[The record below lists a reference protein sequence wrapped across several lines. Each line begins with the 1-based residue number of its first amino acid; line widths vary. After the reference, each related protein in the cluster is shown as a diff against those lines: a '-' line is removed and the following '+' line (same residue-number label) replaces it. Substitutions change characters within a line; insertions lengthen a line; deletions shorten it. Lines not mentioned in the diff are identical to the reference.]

1 MQSKELD
8 SITIHKR
15 NERIERPLVSVILL
29 DWSCRERFHSLDWLK
44 NQSIPR
50 EQYELIWVELFER
63 VVPKALLESDVLL
76 TCGQKGTYHKHK
88 GYNAGLLQSRGQ
100 IVTVCDSDAVFPP
113 DFIESII
120 RCFGL
125 SGGEPENLVLMHHE
139 WRTDSEYPEHL
150 ASIDGVSAFTW
161 KELWPNVG
169 ACVSVRHADAIRFG
183 GFDEHDSYRG
193 FICGPYDIAWRLV
206 NAGLPQ
212 TWHDAS
218 TALWHFAHPAPYF
231 HPRRFSLENL
241 RRWFEVTHPHCEYH
255 ALTAVEAFS
264 TGRMLPL
271 QENPEV
277 HNRRLELRRIGTAY
291 EEKYA
296 TMTGPEGFSKAHRLG
311 LRLAL
316 MRESLMRWSGVLVWL
331 VEKVIGTPNFE
342 ALLKTK
348 QRFRAFLVKKLE
360 KWLGPAR
367 FEMLKK
373 RLG

>member
-1 MQSKELD
+1 
-8 SITIHKR
+8 
-15 NERIERPLVSVILL
+15 
-29 DWSCRERFHSLDWLK
+29 
-44 NQSIPR
+44 
-50 EQYELIWVELFER
+50 
-63 VVPKALLESDVLL
+63 
-76 TCGQKGTYHKHK
+76 
-88 GYNAGLLQSRGQ
+88 
-100 IVTVCDSDAVFPP
+100 
-113 DFIESII
+113 
-120 RCFGL
+120 
-125 SGGEPENLVLMHHE
+125 
-139 WRTDSEYPEHL
+139 
-150 ASIDGVSAFTW
+150 
-161 KELWPNVG
+161 
-169 ACVSVRHADAIRFG
+169 
-183 GFDEHDSYRG
+183 
-193 FICGPYDIAWRLV
+193 
-206 NAGLPQ
+206 
-212 TWHDAS
+212 
-218 TALWHFAHPAPYF
+218 
-231 HPRRFSLENL
+231 
-241 RRWFEVTHPHCEYH
+241 
-255 ALTAVEAFS
+255 
-264 TGRMLPL
+264 MLPL